1 MTPAM
6 IAVSKTGPFGERKP
20 PARSAA
26 ATVGGKR
33 TRASAVAVLLV
44 GVLSLTST
52 MAGCCSASRWVRV
65 MKSTAD
71 VIHLDFLSRRI
82 GTPQF
87 LAQLAVA
94 IGAAVPHAAHQ
105 LQNFRIARAGAQW
118 RAQIEAVGREQAS
131 IEFPLRG
138 QTRTASGAAKR
149 LRHGRNESDFAG
161 AVLKSPSLRHFALV
175 VLPDRA
181 HRPSRL
187 DARGELARR
196 HPHLGPPFV
205 AIADVHEFD
214 ESHDHGR
221 AAEAFDEIE
230 R

>member
-1 MTPAM
+1 MTPATT
-6 IAVSKTGPFGERKP
+6 AVSKTGPFGERKP

-65 MKSTAD
+65 MESTAD
-71 VIHLDFLSRRI
+71 VIHLDFLGRRI

-105 LQNFRIARAGAQW
+105 LHDFRIARTGPQ
-118 RAQIEAVGREQAS
+118 RGSQVETVGREQAG
-131 IEFPLRG
+131 IKFTLRG
-138 QTRTASGAAKR
+138 
-149 LRHGRNESDFAG
+149 
-161 AVLKSPSLRHFALV
+161 
-175 VLPDRA
+175 
-181 HRPSRL
+181 
-187 DARGELARR
+187 
-196 HPHLGPPFV
+196 
-205 AIADVHEFD
+205 
-214 ESHDHGR
+214 
-221 AAEAFDEIE
+221 
-230 R
+230 